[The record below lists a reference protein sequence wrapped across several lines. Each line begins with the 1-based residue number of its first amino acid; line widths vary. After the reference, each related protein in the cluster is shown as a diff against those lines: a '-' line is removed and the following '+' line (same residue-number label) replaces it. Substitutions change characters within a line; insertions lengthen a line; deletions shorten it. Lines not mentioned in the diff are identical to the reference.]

1 MSKEGRFLV
10 YCVETYKDAK
20 GLTGKEVSK
29 LFTKYNIWDYIY
41 ECFLALH
48 TTGDKYIVSDI
59 DLFIEVRAEER

>member
-29 LFTKYNIWDYIY
+29 LFTNIQYLGLY
-41 ECFLALH
+41 L
-48 TTGDKYIVSDI
+48 
-59 DLFIEVRAEER
+59 